1 MLTLITI
8 IDRGAFDA
16 RFQAGQGPC
25 RAEGLRKATDH
36 RYRQTTLLG
45 EAVEEDHG
53 KLKQAIGPAVGCPSM
68 KTIYSTLK
76 GFKVTSALSKD
87 RTVIRQYGDCAMGE
101 DCPINGPFGI

>member
-1 MLTLITI
+1 
-8 IDRGAFDA
+8 
-16 RFQAGQGPC
+16 
-25 RAEGLRKATDH
+25 
-36 RYRQTTLLG
+36 
-45 EAVEEDHG
+45 
-53 KLKQAIGPAVGCPSM
+53 M